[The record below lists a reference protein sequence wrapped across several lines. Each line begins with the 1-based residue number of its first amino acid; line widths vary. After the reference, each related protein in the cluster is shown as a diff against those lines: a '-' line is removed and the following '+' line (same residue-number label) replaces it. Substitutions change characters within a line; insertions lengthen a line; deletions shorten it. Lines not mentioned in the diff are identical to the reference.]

1 MIITDNLMCFG
12 QQNRCQKNLFPTF
25 GRTYLFLLFYLMV
38 FSPKRPGLHTS
49 PRFGGYGLKSGLWP
63 SYVEFGCAP
72 ASGFVYDSLSGSF
85 SHIPQLTDSKLSLGV
100 NLSASDCCLYVPY
113 DWPWRPIQSRLG
125 WRDFLNTAP
134 PFTLSPTAIYLDAW
148 INFKRCSV

>member
-12 QQNRCQKNLFPTF
+12 QQNRCQKTLFPTF

-100 NLSASDCCLYVPY
+100 NLIVVYPCPTIDHGDQFRVDSD
-113 DWPWRPIQSRLG
+113 G
-125 WRDFLNTAP
+125 GTF
-134 PFTLSPTAIYLDAW
+134 
-148 INFKRCSV
+148 